1 MVVVLV
7 LFLSQIVGRSK
18 CKTGYV
24 MSPVEG
30 VITAKALFAGLI
42 QRRAMVAVSESHKSF
57 TAGNCAA
64 LAIILTSKPVFV
76 TEAVGMAI
84 TVKDQFATTIS
95 PLAMDVVP
103 VPCQDKLVVQAS
115 S

>member
-18 CKTGYV
+18 CRTGYV
-24 MSPVEG
+24 MSPVEA
-30 VITAKALFAGLI
+30 VITEKALFAGLI
-42 QRRAMVAVSESHKSF
+42 QRRAMAAVLESHKSF

-64 LAIILTSKPVFV
+64 LATILTSRQVFV

-84 TVKDQFATTIS
+84 TVKDQFAITTS
-95 PLAMDVVP
+95 QLAMDAVP
-103 VPCQDKLVVQAS
+103 VLSQDKRVVQVS